1 MKSKRFLPTIPL
13 VSAGSTDLAPNES
26 IGKTVRWD
34 GVLLLLR
41 GWNTVTGNSDA
52 EGISYLCKWN
62 AIDI

>member
-1 MKSKRFLPTIPL
+1 MKRKRLLPAGGGCIY
-13 VSAGSTDLAPNES
+13 SASNEG